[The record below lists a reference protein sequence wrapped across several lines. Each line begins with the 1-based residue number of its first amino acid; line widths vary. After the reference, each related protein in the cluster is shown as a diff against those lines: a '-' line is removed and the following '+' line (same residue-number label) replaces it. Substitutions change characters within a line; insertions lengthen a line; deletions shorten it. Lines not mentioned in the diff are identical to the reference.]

1 MYLENVKFETAIKEI
16 LSFTHL
22 NQSTTISSEEIVS
35 RLLKG
40 DPEACSALYDQYAG
54 SLYGVILKI
63 VRSEDDAQDV
73 LQDAFVKIW
82 KNIKKFDRSK
92 GTLFTW
98 MLNIARNTA
107 IDKYRK
113 LKKEGKVEIQIVESG
128 VGMSAEHSN
137 EQSTD
142 KIGLKEEVKKLNP
155 EHQLMI
161 DYIYFQGYTQQEVA
175 DELEMP
181 LGTVKTRVRSAVI
194 ELRKTFLNFILFW
207 I

>member
-1 MYLENVKFETAIKEI
+1 MSK
-16 LSFTHL
+16 
-22 NQSTTISSEEIVS
+22 QSQISIDELVS
-35 RLLKG
+35 RLKNG
-40 DPEACSALYDQYAG
+40 EQEACVQLYDQFSP
-54 SLYGVILKI
+54 SLYGVVLKI

-73 LQDAFVKIW
+73 LQDAFIKIW
-82 KNIKKFDRSK
+82 KNIQKYDSKK
-92 GTLFTW
+92 GTFFTW
-98 MLNIARNTA
+98 MLNISRNTA

-142 KIGLKEEVKKLNP
+142 KIGLKEEVKKLSK

-161 DYIYFQGYTQQEVA
+161 DYIYFHGYTQQEVA
-175 DELEMP
+175 DELKMP
-181 LGTVKTRVRSAVI
+181 LGTVKTRVRNAVG
-194 ELRKTFLNFILFW
+194 ELRKTYLNFLLFW

>member
-1 MYLENVKFETAIKEI
+1 MTRLKNGD
-16 LSFTHL
+16 
-22 NQSTTISSEEIVS
+22 QS
-35 RLLKG
+35 
-40 DPEACSALYDQYAG
+40 ACEQLYDQFSA
-54 SLYGVILKI
+54 SLFGVILKI
-63 VRSEDDAQDV
+63 VHSEDDSQDV
-73 LQDAFVKIW
+73 LQDAFIKIW
-82 KNIKKFDRSK
+82 KNILKYDSNK

-107 IDKYRK
+107 IDKHRK
-113 LKKEGKVEIQIVESG
+113 LKKDGKVNIQIVTSS
-128 VGMSAEHSN
+128 VSSSVAHKT

-142 KIGLKEEVKKLNP
+142 KIGLKEEVKKLSA

-181 LGTVKTRVRSAVI
+181 LGTVKTRIRNAVN
-194 ELRKTFLNFILFW
+194 ELRKTYLNFLLVW